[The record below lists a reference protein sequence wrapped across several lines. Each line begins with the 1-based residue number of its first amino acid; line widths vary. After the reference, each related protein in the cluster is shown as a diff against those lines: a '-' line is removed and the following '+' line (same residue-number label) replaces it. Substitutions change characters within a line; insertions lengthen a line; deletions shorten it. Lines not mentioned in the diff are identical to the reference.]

1 MVYYAPMVAKTRY
14 KVRLED
20 GMEVGPL
27 DGEMLRSWFQQGMV
41 NAQTKIRA
49 QDSKRWVK
57 LGDTFDVSDWSPGAG
72 SAAGR
77 AAAEEER
84 EALEAAEGYA
94 PQTWRTFMACALF
107 LLAAAGAGYF
117 VLYPDRWHPLLRPL
131 TPWKEIALGFIAV
144 GLLLVRGWEPGRKLV
159 RFVLFLATVALFP
172 LAELLIFRGVS
183 WRSLFVFV
191 PAVVMGF
198 GMFFFLSGRYM
209 RWTRI
214 LLSLVWVL
222 AGAAGVV
229 YLGHV
234 PPYGIASMEE
244 ANVAPPPFVRPSAP
258 PITYARVGPE
268 RSPAPTAPGVVPTTS
283 DPATFDAPAPAVPL
297 AAPSG
302 PPLSASAAPADVPSI
317 SPDTPSAQA
326 VMAEVPILSPRAAEI
341 VRGRAV
347 YAIEDAFRR
356 SYELAGN
363 GVKAL
368 SPAES
373 RDLGELIAAAY
384 ANIPATDRRRLEAYL
399 NDVRNGQ
406 VSTPEQNRAASA
418 LMRDAVLKLP
428 APQRARLQAVY
439 EKAIA
444 AAR

>member
-1 MVYYAPMVAKTRY
+1 MVVKTAY

-27 DGEMLRSWFQQGMV
+27 DGEMLRSWFQQGMIKP
-41 NAQTKIRA
+41 QTKIRP
-49 QDSKRWVK
+49 QNSKRWVA
-57 LGDTFDVSDWSPGAG
+57 LSDTFDISDWAPAAG

-77 AAAEEER
+77 AAAEEEL

-117 VLYPDRWHPLLRPL
+117 VMYPDRWHPLLRPL

-144 GLLLVRGWEPGRKLV
+144 GLLLVKGWEPARKLV
-159 RFVLFLATVALFP
+159 RFILFLATVALFP

-183 WRSLFVFV
+183 WRSLFVFF

-198 GMFFFLSGRYM
+198 GMFFFLSGRHM

-214 LLSLVWVL
+214 VLSLVWVL

-234 PPYGIASMEE
+234 PPYGIASMDD

-258 PITYARVGPE
+258 PITYAPVGPE
-268 RSPAPTAPGVVPTTS
+268 LSPAPIAPASPMAPGTVPTAS
-283 DPATFDAPAPAVPL
+283 DPASFDAPTGAPS
-297 AAPSG
+297 AAPSI
-302 PPLSASAAPADVPSI
+302 SA
-317 SPDTPSAQA
+317 DTPSVDA
-326 VMAEVPILSPRAAEI
+326 VLAEVPLLTPRAAEI

-384 ANIPATDRRRLEAYL
+384 ANIPMADRRRLEAYL
-399 NDVRNGQ
+399 TDVRNGQ
-406 VSTPEQNRAASA
+406 VSTPEQNKAASA
-418 LMRDAVLKLP
+418 LMRDAVQKLA

>member
-1 MVYYAPMVAKTRY
+1 MVYYAPMVVKTAY

-27 DGEMLRSWFQQGMV
+27 DGEMLRSWYQQGMI
-41 NAQTKIRA
+41 NSKAKIRP
-49 QDSKRWVK
+49 QGSKRWVN
-57 LGDTFDVSDWSPGAG
+57 LADTFDISDWGPAEG

-77 AAAEEER
+77 AAAEEEL
-84 EALEAAEGYA
+84 EQLEAAEGYA

-107 LLAAAGAGYF
+107 FLAAFGAGYF
-117 VLYPDRWHPLLRPL
+117 YLYPDRWHPLLRPL

-144 GLLLVRGWEPGRKLV
+144 GLLLVRGWEATRKLV
-159 RFVLFLATVALFP
+159 RIILFLATVSLFP

-183 WRSLFVFV
+183 WRSLFVFI

-214 LLSLVWVL
+214 VLSLLWVL
-222 AGAAGVV
+222 AGAAGIV

-234 PPYGIASMEE
+234 PPVGIASMED

-258 PITYARVGPE
+258 PITYPRVGPE
-268 RSPAPTAPGVVPTTS
+268 LSQAPIAPASPV
-283 DPATFDAPAPAVPL
+283 PAPA
-297 AAPSG
+297 APSEA
-302 PPLSASAAPADVPSI
+302 PSAEASPDAASSAPADAPSVAAI
-317 SPDTPSAQA
+317 T
-326 VMAEVPILSPRAAEI
+326 AEVPILSPRAAEI

-363 GVKAL
+363 GVRAL
-368 SPAES
+368 APAES
-373 RDLGELIAAAY
+373 RDLGQLMAVAY
-384 ANIPATDRRRLEAYL
+384 GNIPAADRRRLEAYMT
-399 NDVRNGQ
+399 DVRNGQ
-406 VSTPEQNRAASA
+406 VSTPQQNREASA
-418 LMRDAVLKLP
+418 LMRDAVLKMP
-428 APQRARLQAVY
+428 DGQRARLQAVY
-439 EKAIA
+439 EKAVA

>member
-1 MVYYAPMVAKTRY
+1 MVVKTAY
-14 KVRLED
+14 KVRLDD

-27 DGEMLRSWFQQGMV
+27 DGEMLRSWFQQGMIH
-41 NAQTKIRA
+41 AKTKIRA
-49 QDSKRWVK
+49 QDSKRWVP
-57 LGDTFDVSDWSPGAG
+57 LSDTFDISDWGPAG
-72 SAAGR
+72 GSSSAADR
-77 AAAEEER
+77 ARAEEEL
-84 EALEAAEGYA
+84 EELEAAEGYA
-94 PQTWRTFMACALF
+94 PQKWRTFFACALF

-144 GLLLVRGWEPGRKLV
+144 GLLLVRGWDPMRKLV
-159 RFVLFLATVALFP
+159 RVILFLATVALFP

-183 WRSLFVFV
+183 WRSLFVFI

-198 GMFFFLSGRYM
+198 GMFFFLSGRHM

-214 LLSLVWVL
+214 VLSLLWVL

-234 PPYGIASMEE
+234 PPYGIASMED

-268 RSPAPTAPGVVPTTS
+268 LSPAPMAGASPVAPGAVSAASAP
-283 DPATFDAPAPAVPL
+283 PAPAPVAPT
-297 AAPSG
+297 AAPSV
-302 PPLSASAAPADVPSI
+302 SADA
-317 SPDTPSAQA
+317 PSAQA
-326 VMAEVPILSPRAAEI
+326 IMAEVPLLSPAAAEI

-363 GVKAL
+363 GVRAL

-373 RDLGELIAAAY
+373 KDLGELMAVAY
-384 ANIPATDRRRLEAYL
+384 ANIPTADRRRLEAYMT
-399 NDVRNGQ
+399 DVRNGQ
-406 VSTPEQNRAASA
+406 MSTPEQNRAMSA
-418 LMRDAVLKLP
+418 LMRDAVMKMP
-428 APQRARLQAVY
+428 EGQRARLQAVY
-439 EKAIA
+439 EKAVA

>member
-1 MVYYAPMVAKTRY
+1 MVVKTAY

-27 DGEMLRSWFQQGMV
+27 DGEMLRSWYQQGMIKP
-41 NAQTKIRA
+41 QTKIRA
-49 QDSKRWVK
+49 QNSKRWVA
-57 LGDTFDVSDWSPGAG
+57 LSDTFDISDWEPAAG

-77 AAAEEER
+77 AAAQEELE
-84 EALEAAEGYA
+84 ELEAAEGYA
-94 PQTWRTFMACALF
+94 PQVWRTFMACALF

-117 VLYPDRWHPLLRPL
+117 VMYPDRWHPLLRPL

-144 GLLLVRGWEPGRKLV
+144 GLLLVKGWDPARKLV

-183 WRSLFVFV
+183 WRSLFVFI

-198 GMFFFLSGRYM
+198 GMFFFLSGRHM

-214 LLSLVWVL
+214 VLSLIWVL
-222 AGAAGVV
+222 AGAAGIV

-234 PPYGIASMEE
+234 PPYGIASMED

-268 RSPAPTAPGVVPTTS
+268 LSPAPAAPGTVPATS
-283 DPATFDAPAPAVPL
+283 DPATFDAPSALPPASASSAPP
-297 AAPSG
+297 AAPS
-302 PPLSASAAPADVPSI
+302 AAPSI
-317 SPDTPSAQA
+317 SADTPSAQA
-326 VMAEVPILSPRAAEI
+326 ILAEVPILSPRAAEI
-341 VRGRAV
+341 VRGKAV

-373 RDLGELIAAAY
+373 RDLGEIMAAAY
-384 ANIPATDRRRLEAYL
+384 ANIPAADRRRLEAYL

-418 LMRDAVLKLP
+418 LMRDAVLKLA